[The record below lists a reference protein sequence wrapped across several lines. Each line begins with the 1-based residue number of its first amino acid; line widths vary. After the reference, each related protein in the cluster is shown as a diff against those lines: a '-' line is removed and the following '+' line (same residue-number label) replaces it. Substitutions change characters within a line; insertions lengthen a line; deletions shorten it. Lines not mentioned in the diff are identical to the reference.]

1 MCMNSSAV
9 LHASECVEDMRLG
22 SSAAEFGY
30 KVQALAAHV
39 LLRLNYQVT
48 AINQV
53 GHPDVVAISDMQEF
67 RFEVEAEVGGP
78 RPRQLTDEDL
88 ASLIDPSGAVGYFAL
103 AVSFPSPRW
112 ILVPAKRLQA
122 RNPSS
127 NVLLESLSDRSF
139 SDAWTLEYL
148 NLLSSE
154 CQRIRRTSFATLCA
168 RALAGRGL

>member
-1 MCMNSSAV
+1 MDSSAV
-9 LHASECVEDMRLG
+9 FHASECVEDMRLG

-39 LLRLNYQVT
+39 LLRLNCQVT

-53 GHPDVVAISDMQEF
+53 GHPDIVAARDMFEF
-67 RFEVEAEVGGP
+67 RFEIEAEVGGP
-78 RPRQLTDEDL
+78 RLRQLTDEDFN
-88 ASLIDPSGAVGYFAL
+88 SLIDSSGAVGYYAL
-103 AVSFPSPRW
+103 AISFPSPRW

-127 NVLLESLSDRSF
+127 NVLLESLSDRDLSE
-139 SDAWTLEYL
+139 AWTLEYL

-154 CQRIRRTSFATLCA
+154 CQRIRRASFATLCA